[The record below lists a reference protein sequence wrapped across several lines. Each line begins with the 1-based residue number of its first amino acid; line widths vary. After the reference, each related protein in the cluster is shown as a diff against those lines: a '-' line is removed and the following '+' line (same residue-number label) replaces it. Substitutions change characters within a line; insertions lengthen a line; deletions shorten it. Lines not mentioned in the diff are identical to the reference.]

1 MKAKPALLWV
11 HKIYPLMTGTCFIH
25 ITKLKSQKILARE
38 ILFSIVHMKNLLENQ
53 VPFKLQ
59 GRKWLYTKVYNFHYT
74 KLPPWDVWGIEIRL
88 GRKTFSMESAAFT
101 VYFFF
106 FFIPLLFFK
115 DEFPYEHLQQKMY

>member
-1 MKAKPALLWV
+1 
-11 HKIYPLMTGTCFIH
+11 
-25 ITKLKSQKILARE
+25 
-38 ILFSIVHMKNLLENQ
+38 MKNLLENQ

-74 KLPPWDVWGIEIRL
+74 ELPPWDVWGIEIRL

>member
-53 VPFKLQ
+53 FPFKLQ
-59 GRKWLYTKVYNFHYT
+59 RNKKEKKINSKGSTFHAEC
-74 KLPPWDVWGIEIRL
+74 L
-88 GRKTFSMESAAFT
+88 SS
-101 VYFFF
+101 
-106 FFIPLLFFK
+106 
-115 DEFPYEHLQQKMY
+115 